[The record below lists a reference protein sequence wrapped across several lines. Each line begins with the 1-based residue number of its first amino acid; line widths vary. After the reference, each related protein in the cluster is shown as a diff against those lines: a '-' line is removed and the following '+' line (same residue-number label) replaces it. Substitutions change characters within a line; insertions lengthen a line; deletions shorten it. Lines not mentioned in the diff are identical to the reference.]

1 MKIKDIK
8 RYKETLYL
16 NLINSFQNPQF
27 RTFRIT
33 IREKHKLINNI
44 VNENVC
50 VLISQ
55 L

>member
-8 RYKETLYL
+8 RNKEILYL

-27 RTFRIT
+27 RTFKNT
-33 IREKHKLINNI
+33 IREINKLINNI

>member
-8 RYKETLYL
+8 VNKNSLYV
-16 NLINSFQNPQF
+16 NLINGFHHSQF
-27 RTFRIT
+27 RIFRIT

-50 VLISQ
+50 VLIS
-55 L
+55 